1 MTLKY
6 YGFICLFLM
15 LLMIIVYPLAKFKYR
30 GNCHCSEG
38 FHNKK
43 TGLTYSNNIPENTY
57 LLKDY
62 YPTDNRLIIDA
73 NNYSHNWLYYPIFSL
88 GSYEQIT
95 NNIKF
100 ISEKKFESCKRVKEL
115 PFDFYLPEFNTCI
128 EYDGELHYKSSLIFG
143 GEETLKRIKINDRIK
158 TKWCR
163 QNSINLIR
171 ISYKNKNKIF
181 EVLDK
186 NFKNLNWNYTF

>member
-43 TGLTYSNNIPENTY
+43 TGLIYSNNIPENTY

-95 NNIKF
+95 NNLKYLKNPDEGTCTPAEF
-100 ISEKKFESCKRVKEL
+100 CG
-115 PFDFYLPEFNTCI
+115 DFYKDRDYSPNTNISHPLPPVPN
-128 EYDGELHYKSSLIFG
+128 
-143 GEETLKRIKINDRIK
+143 ETGLRVNYYR
-158 TKWCR
+158 TKP
-163 QNSINLIR
+163 NLFL
-171 ISYKNKNKIF
+171 SDQPGPLVGLPAF
-181 EVLDK
+181 Q
-186 NFKNLNWNYTF
+186 